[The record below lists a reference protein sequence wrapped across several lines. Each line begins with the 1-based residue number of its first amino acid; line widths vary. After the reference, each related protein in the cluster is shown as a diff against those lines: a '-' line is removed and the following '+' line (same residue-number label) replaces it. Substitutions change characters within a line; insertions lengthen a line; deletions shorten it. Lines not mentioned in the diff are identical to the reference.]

1 MSEPHIAFTNKDNH
15 SLIKELV
22 VASVDVSS
30 ENIPLCTYSLQTPAQ
45 TCEHKLMPHP
55 RPHPHPPTQ
64 KVLPLPAPPML
75 EYVCLRQE
83 KGGPCI
89 HTQAHRCTH
98 TSTST
103 TTYPEGVALAS
114 AAHAGVRVLEA
125 GKGALVQ
132 RSSVFLRDGATQGH
146 ACGADV

>member
-1 MSEPHIAFTNKDNH
+1 MHTQAHTCTHTSTSTTTYPEG
-15 SLIKELV
+15 
-22 VASVDVSS
+22 VALAS
-30 ENIPLCTYSLQTPAQ
+30 T
-45 TCEHKLMPHP
+45 K
-55 RPHPHPPTQ
+55 
-64 KVLPLPAPPML
+64 ML

-83 KGGPCI
+83 KGGPCV